1 MHQYYH
7 VEEVLSMIDVSND
20 GVSKTAG
27 GGGGGSNASMNID
40 SKSDNSLFLSELM

>member
-27 GGGGGSNASMNID
+27 GGGGSSNASMNID